1 MNVWK
6 RTKIEGVRPND
17 PAKFVKLIK
26 SSQSIELFYQIHVI
40 IEILNLNQLFTL
52 RKEKKV

>member
-26 SSQSIELFYQIHVI
+26 NSQSIEQFYQIHEI

-52 RKEKKV
+52 RKEKTK